1 MNTSALSRPFDDLR
15 VPRVRLEAE
24 AVTMLVAAVEAGD
37 AELVSSEYLAFE
49 VGQHPDPDRSHR
61 ILVLL
66 RLATDFV
73 KLSARVAAR
82 ARELEQ
88 FGLRGLD
95 ALHIASAEAAS
106 VDLLVTTDNRML
118 RRAHRAG
125 MRLAVRVVSPMEA
138 LVALSKEGRE

>member
-1 MNTSALSRPFDDLR
+1 
-15 VPRVRLEAE
+15 
-24 AVTMLVAAVEAGD
+24 MLVAAVEAGD

-66 RLATDFV
+66 GLATDFV

-125 MRLAVRVVSPMEA
+125 MRLTVRVVSPMEA
-138 LVALSKEGRE
+138 LVALSKEGRG

>member
-1 MNTSALSRPFDDLR
+1 
-15 VPRVRLEAE
+15 
-24 AVTMLVAAVEAGD
+24 MLVAAVEAGD
-37 AELVSSEYLAFE
+37 AKLVSSEYLAFE
-49 VGQHPDPDRSHR
+49 AGQHPDPDRSHR

-82 ARELEQ
+82 ARELEE

-106 VDLLVTTDNRML
+106 VNLLVTTDNRML

-125 MRLAVRVVSPMEA
+125 MRLTVRVVSPIEA